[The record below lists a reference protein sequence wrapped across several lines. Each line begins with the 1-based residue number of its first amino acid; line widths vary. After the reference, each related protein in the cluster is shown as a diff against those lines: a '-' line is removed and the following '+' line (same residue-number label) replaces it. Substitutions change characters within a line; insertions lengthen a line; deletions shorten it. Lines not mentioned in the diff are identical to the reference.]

1 MSTKNLELA
10 AEEIKEL
17 NARFENSSAEQIVE
31 WAVERFS
38 PDIAL
43 ACSFGAED
51 VALVEMVAKVDPQT
65 RIFYLDTDLLF
76 AETYGVRDRLVEKY
90 GVGFVP
96 YKSVWS
102 LAEQAQNHGDQLY
115 SRDPNL
121 CCQIRKIEP
130 LKNALSDLSAWI
142 TGIRRDQAPTRANAG
157 FIEADEKFGLIKFNP
172 LASWT
177 SEDVWAYI
185 GKHGVPYNPLHNQGY
200 PSIGCTPCTRQ
211 VLPGEDPRAGRWAG
225 FAKKECGL
233 HA

>member
-1 MSTKNLELA
+1 MSTKSLELA

-17 NARFENSSAEQIVE
+17 NARFENASAEQIVE
-31 WAVERFS
+31 WAVDRFS

-96 YKSVWS
+96 YKSAWT

-172 LASWT
+172 LARWT

-185 GKHGVPYNPLHNQGY
+185 GKHGVPFNPLHNQGY

-211 VLPGEDPRAGRWAG
+211 VQPGEDPRAGRWAG